1 MRFNYHRIRVN
12 YDNFRVNYDN
22 YLNCR
27 LMQTMMKPMKL
38 KIANVTPLQV
48 IRKSNEL
55 IEARYRLSIW
65 EQRLVLTL
73 LTQVSPKDEDFKRY
87 KIDISALAKMWQLGA
102 GNTAFYEEV
111 QDAADSLVGRTI
123 QLSDDPTVSETVSWL
138 SYVKYKRGS
147 GEVEMEFH
155 SSLKPYLLQLQRHF
169 TQYQLSHVVNFR
181 NQYTIRIYE
190 LLKMEAFK
198 AVGGSFSKD
207 FKYTDLRLL
216 LSLSEKEYSL
226 FADFKKRVIDPSVNE
241 ICKHTDLNID
251 EVRYGKTGRK
261 ITDITFVV
269 KIRPAVEAL
278 QLQAPE
284 PPKEHPIVDLL
295 VSLGFAVETARQYK
309 TRFGVKRIERNIAYS
324 KAKQEAG
331 LVKDFPS
338 FLNAAIKEDMGG
350 AWEVAQ
356 TKEVEV
362 KTAKQAQAAK
372 REEQA
377 ELAHLQKMAEM
388 AGVPLDVLRPKAKS

>member
-1 MRFNYHRIRVN
+1 MTKT
-12 YDNFRVNYDN
+12 
-22 YLNCR
+22 LNCH
-27 LMQTMMKPMKL
+27 LLQTMMNPMKL
-38 KIANVTPLQV
+38 KTANVTPLQV

-73 LTQVSPKDEDFKRY
+73 LTQISPKDEDFKRY
-87 KIDISALAKMWQLGA
+87 KINIAELAALWQLEGSYA
-102 GNTAFYEEV
+102 AAIYEEV
-111 QDAADSLVGRTI
+111 QSAADSLVGRTI
-123 QLSDDPTVSETVSWL
+123 QLSDDPTISETVSWL

-155 SSLKPYLLQLQRHF
+155 SSLKPYLLQLRRYY
-169 TQYQLSHVVNFR
+169 TEYQFKHVVNFR

-190 LLKMEAFK
+190 LLKVEGFK
-198 AVGGSFSKD
+198 AEEGKFSRK
-207 FKYTDLRLL
+207 FKYEELRMLL
-216 LSLSEKEYSL
+216 AISEKEYSL
-226 FADFKKRVIDPSVNE
+226 FADFKKRIIDPSVKE
-241 ICKHTDLNID
+241 ICTHTDLNIE

-295 VSLGFAVETARQYK
+295 VSLGFAAETARQYK

-388 AGVPLDVLRPKAKS
+388 AGVPLDVLRPKVKS

>member
-1 MRFNYHRIRVN
+1 MKNRIV
-12 YDNFRVNYDN
+12 
-22 YLNCR
+22 
-27 LMQTMMKPMKL
+27 T
-38 KIANVTPLQV
+38 ITPLQV

-87 KIDISALAKMWQLGA
+87 KIDISALAKMWQLGE

-111 QDAADSLVGRTI
+111 QSAADSLVGKTI
-123 QLSDDPTVSETVSWL
+123 QLSDDPAISETVSWL

-155 SSLKPYLLQLQRHF
+155 SSLKPYLLQLQKHF
-169 TQYQLSHVVNFR
+169 TQYQLDHVVNFR

-190 LLKMEAFK
+190 LLKMEVFK
-198 AVGGSFSKD
+198 HSDGKFSKD
-207 FKYTDLRLL
+207 FKYEELRLFL
-216 LSLSEKEYSL
+216 GVEANEYKL
-226 FADFKKRVIDPSVNE
+226 FADFKRWVIEPSVVE
-241 ICKHTDLNID
+241 ISSHTDLNIE

-261 ITDITFVV
+261 ITDITFAV
-269 KIRPAVEAL
+269 KVRPMVEAL

-284 PPKEHPIVDLL
+284 PPKEHPIVGLL
-295 VSLGFAVETARQYK
+295 VSLGFAADTARKYK
-309 TRFGVKRIERNIAYS
+309 TRFGVKRIERNVGYA

-338 FLNAAIKEDMGG
+338 YLNQAIKEDMGG

-356 TKEVEV
+356 AKETEM
-362 KTAKQAQAAK
+362 KTAKQAQAAQ
-372 REEQA
+372 REQQA

-388 AGVPLDVLRPKAKS
+388 AGVPLEVLTPHLAAKPAA

>member
-1 MRFNYHRIRVN
+1 
-12 YDNFRVNYDN
+12 
-22 YLNCR
+22 
-27 LMQTMMKPMKL
+27 MKSMKL

-87 KIDISALAKMWQLGA
+87 KIDISALAKLWQLDGSYA
-102 GNTAFYEEV
+102 TAIYEEV
-111 QDAADSLVGRTI
+111 QSAADSLVGKTI
-123 QLSDDPTVSETVSWL
+123 QLSDDPTISKTVSWL
-138 SYVKYKRGS
+138 AYVEYKRGS
-147 GEVEMEFH
+147 GEIEMEFH

-190 LLKMEAFK
+190 LLKMEVFK
-198 AVGGSFSKD
+198 AVGGGFSKH

-216 LSLSEKEYSL
+216 LSLGEKEYGM
-226 FADFKKRVIDPSVNE
+226 FNDFKKRIIDPSVKE
-241 ICKHTDLNID
+241 ICTHTDLNIE

-269 KIRPAVEAL
+269 KIRPVVEAV
-278 QLQAPE
+278 QLQMEE
-284 PPKEHPIVDLL
+284 PPKEHPIVELL
-295 VSLGFAVETARQYK
+295 TSLGFALETARKYK
-309 TRFGVKRIERNIAYS
+309 TRFGVKRIERNISYA

-338 FLNAAIKEDMGG
+338 FLNAAITEDMGG
-350 AWEVAQ
+350 AWEVTQ
-356 TKEVEV
+356 TKEAEV

-377 ELAHLQKMAEM
+377 ELVHLQKMAEM
-388 AGVPLDVLRPKAKS
+388 AGVPLDVLRPKVKL

>member
-1 MRFNYHRIRVN
+1 
-12 YDNFRVNYDN
+12 
-22 YLNCR
+22 
-27 LMQTMMKPMKL
+27 MKIKT
-38 KIANVTPLQV
+38 ASVTPLQV

-73 LTQVSPKDEDFKRY
+73 LTQVSPKDEYFKRY
-87 KIDISALAKMWQLGA
+87 KIDISALAKLWQLDGSYA
-102 GNTAFYEEV
+102 TAIYEEV
-111 QDAADSLVGRTI
+111 QSAADSLVGKMI
-123 QLSDDPTVSETVSWL
+123 QLSDDPTISKTVSWL
-138 SYVKYKRGS
+138 AYVEYKRGS

-190 LLKMEAFK
+190 LLKMEVFK
-198 AVGGSFSKD
+198 HPYGAFSKD
-207 FKYTDLRLL
+207 FKYEELRLL
-216 LSLSEKEYSL
+216 LGVDANEYKL
-226 FADFKKRVIDPSVNE
+226 FGHFKSRVIDPSVKE
-241 ICKHTDLNID
+241 ICTHTDLNIE
-251 EVRYGKTGRK
+251 EVCYGKTGRK

-269 KIRPAVEAL
+269 KIRPVVEAL
-278 QLQAPE
+278 QLQMEE
-284 PPKEHPIVDLL
+284 PPKEHPIVELL
-295 VSLGFAVETARQYK
+295 SSLGFALETARKYK
-309 TRFGVKRIERNIAYS
+309 TKYGVKRIERNISYA
-324 KAKQEAG
+324 KAKQEVG

-338 FLNAAIKEDMGG
+338 FLNTAITEDMGG

-377 ELAHLQKMAEM
+377 ELAHLKMMAER
-388 AGVPLDVLRPKAKS
+388 AGIPLETLLPKKQESR

>member
-1 MRFNYHRIRVN
+1 MNS
-12 YDNFRVNYDN
+12 
-22 YLNCR
+22 
-27 LMQTMMKPMKL
+27 MKL

-87 KIDISALAKMWQLGA
+87 KIDISALAKLWQLDGSYA
-102 GNTAFYEEV
+102 TAIYEEV
-111 QDAADSLVGRTI
+111 QSAADSLVGKTI
-123 QLSDDPTVSETVSWL
+123 QLSDDPTISKTVSWL
-138 SYVKYKRGS
+138 AYVEYKRGS
-147 GEVEMEFH
+147 GEIEMEFH

-190 LLKMEAFK
+190 LLKMEVFK
-198 AVGGSFSKD
+198 AVGGGFSKH

-216 LSLSEKEYSL
+216 LSLGEKEYGM
-226 FADFKKRVIDPSVNE
+226 FNDFKKRIIDPSVKE
-241 ICKHTDLNID
+241 ICTHTDLNIE

-269 KIRPAVEAL
+269 KIRPVVEAL
-278 QLQAPE
+278 QLQMEE

-295 VSLGFAVETARQYK
+295 ISLGFAVETARKYK
-309 TRFGVKRIERNIAYS
+309 TRFGVKRIERNIGYA
-324 KAKQEAG
+324 KAKQETG

-338 FLNAAIKEDMGG
+338 FLNAAITEDMGG

-388 AGVPLDVLRPKAKS
+388 AGVPLEVLAPHLAAKPAA